1 MEHKISELE
10 QLVKEQIKEIKE
22 LKDFKKEQEK
32 EIEDLKDFKTKIEV
46 GSYWLR
52 CAFYITGS
60 IVVFAMAAYEFVI
73 KHIRMN

>member
-1 MEHKISELE
+1 MEHKINELE
-10 QLVKEQIKEIKE
+10 YLVKEQIKEIKD
-22 LKDFKKEQEK
+22 LKEFKKAQEK
-32 EIEDLKDFKTKIEV
+32 EIEELKDFKTKIEV

-60 IVVFAMAAYEFVI
+60 FVVFAMAAYEFVL